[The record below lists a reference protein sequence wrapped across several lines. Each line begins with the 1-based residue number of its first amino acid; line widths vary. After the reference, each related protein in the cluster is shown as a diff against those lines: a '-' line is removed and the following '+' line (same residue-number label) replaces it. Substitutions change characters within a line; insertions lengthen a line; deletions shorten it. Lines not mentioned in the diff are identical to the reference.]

1 MINTETTKKENHISR
16 PIAARSF
23 VFVTC
28 SQLSP
33 TGVSFPPARFAC
45 FFSRVHSR
53 TARGGRRSS
62 SLSLCVERHPRL
74 WMCAST
80 SARIIIRRR
89 RPGAGTRVDKGYI
102 YRASSHFRRE
112 CPKSFFLLLLFMRR
126 VALYSMS
133 NRGSC
138 RRFSFLCV
146 VVSKALSKYFQKG
159 HALGL
164 GFKVTRGLARAR
176 RQRRAWTTTTPS
188 YNTTMASSS
197 SQSFV
202 FRLLLRGRSKLSK
215 PGRSIDR

>member
-1 MINTETTKKENHISR
+1 MCVINTETTKKENHISR

-53 TARGGRRSS
+53 TARGRRRSS

-74 WMCAST
+74 WMCVST

-89 RPGAGTRVDKGYI
+89 RPGAGTRVDKLYI
-102 YRASSHFRRE
+102 YRASSHFRSE
-112 CPKSFFLLLLFMRR
+112 CPKSFLLVLLFMRR
-126 VALYSMS
+126 VALYYSMS

-146 VVSKALSKYFQKG
+146 VVLCCCGLQCLFLFLS
-159 HALGL
+159 ATWL
-164 GFKVTRGLARAR
+164 
-176 RQRRAWTTTTPS
+176 
-188 YNTTMASSS
+188 
-197 SQSFV
+197 
-202 FRLLLRGRSKLSK
+202 
-215 PGRSIDR
+215 

>member
-1 MINTETTKKENHISR
+1 VINTETTKKENHISR

-74 WMCAST
+74 WMCVST

-102 YRASSHFRRE
+102 YRASSHFRRVPE
-112 CPKSFFLLLLFMRR
+112 KFYYYYYSCVASLFIQCQIGVRVDVFLF
-126 VALYSMS
+126 
-133 NRGSC
+133 
-138 RRFSFLCV
+138 CV
-146 VVSKALSKYFQKG
+146 SLFQK
-159 HALGL
+159 H
-164 GFKVTRGLARAR
+164 
-176 RQRRAWTTTTPS
+176 
-188 YNTTMASSS
+188 
-197 SQSFV
+197 SQSTF
-202 FRLLLRGRSKLSK
+202 KK
-215 PGRSIDR
+215 DMH

>member
-74 WMCAST
+74 WMCVST

-89 RPGAGTRVDKGYI
+89 RPGAGTRVDKGLYI
-102 YRASSHFRRE
+102 YRASSHFRSE
-112 CPKSFFLLLLFMRR
+112 CPKSFLLLLLFMRR
-126 VALYSMS
+126 VALFIQCQIGV
-133 NRGSC
+133 RVDV
-138 RRFSFLCV
+138 FLFCV
-146 VVSKALSKYFQKG
+146 SLFQK
-159 HALGL
+159 H
-164 GFKVTRGLARAR
+164 
-176 RQRRAWTTTTPS
+176 
-188 YNTTMASSS
+188 
-197 SQSFV
+197 SQSTF
-202 FRLLLRGRSKLSK
+202 KK
-215 PGRSIDR
+215 DMH